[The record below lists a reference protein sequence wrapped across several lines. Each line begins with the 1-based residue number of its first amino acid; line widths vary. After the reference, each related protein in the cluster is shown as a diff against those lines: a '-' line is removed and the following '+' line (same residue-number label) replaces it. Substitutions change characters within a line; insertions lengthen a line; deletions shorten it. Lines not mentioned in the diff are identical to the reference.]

1 MSAIIISSRKKIIS
15 NTEITMSC
23 SNHIASL
30 PDLIVLEAKMIM
42 FKPELIASK
51 LEIIISTT
59 SKTA

>member
-1 MSAIIISSRKKIIS
+1 
-15 NTEITMSC
+15 MSC